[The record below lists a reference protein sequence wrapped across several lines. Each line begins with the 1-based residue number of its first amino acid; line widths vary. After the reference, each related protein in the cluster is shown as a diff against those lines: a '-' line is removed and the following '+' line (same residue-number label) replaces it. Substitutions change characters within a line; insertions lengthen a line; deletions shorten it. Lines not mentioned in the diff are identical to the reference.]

1 MEAEAVAAA
10 ALAVIV
16 FLVMVAM
23 VVEMPVELVKM
34 GLMQPD
40 TEPVVV
46 AAEVAAMVETAQ
58 KDILDLCIGVQT
70 KC

>member
-1 MEAEAVAAA
+1 VVVAQ
-10 ALAVIV
+10 ALLAY
-16 FLVMVAM
+16 LVMVAM
-23 VVEMPVELVKM
+23 VVEIQQELVKT

-40 TEPVVV
+40 MEPVAA